1 MNLVPLKTLTYDSTN
16 LAEDTTPTWSAT
28 SGYAVDTIRQLNTK
42 LYQALGVINPLCEYV
57 HDNSDP
63 LKVHYTY
70 TTLTGVE
77 VLDNTAVTCKLNV
90 TVVYNKDEAKYYLFD
105 NSSGCTNL
113 GGGYWAVNFTTQV
126 PPTPVNF
133 TETAVAHRYEVWSP
147 EDTPLKWDDLG
158 YTNKYKCL
166 DQSLSSQTVKDGD
179 ITMSFIINKI
189 DEIYL
194 LNLIGTSLS
203 VTVSTTDTVPIVL
216 YDETID
222 LIYKDGGTFYN
233 YFFNDFAYKTKAT
246 FAVPIALF
254 VKVDITIFAS
264 AGSAKVGLVGM
275 GQSYY
280 IGATNYG
287 AGIGMIDFSKK
298 SVDSNGETYLVQS
311 NYKATNDL
319 AVDIPTG
326 LTDYVYDLLI
336 LYRSTPVIFRNDQY
350 DSLIVFGIYSKFNIL
365 INTPTVSKMSI
376 SLESLI

>member
-1 MNLVPLKTLTYDSTN
+1 M
-16 LAEDTTPTWSAT
+16 
-28 SGYAVDTIRQLNTK
+28 
-42 LYQALGVINPLCEYV
+42 
-57 HDNSDP
+57 
-63 LKVHYTY
+63 
-70 TTLTGVE
+70 
-77 VLDNTAVTCKLNV
+77 
-90 TVVYNKDEAKYYLFD
+90 
-105 NSSGCTNL
+105 
-113 GGGYWAVNFTTQV
+113 
-126 PPTPVNF
+126 
-133 TETAVAHRYEVWSP
+133 
-147 EDTPLKWDDLG
+147 
-158 YTNKYKCL
+158 
-166 DQSLSSQTVKDGD
+166 
-179 ITMSFIINKI
+179 
-189 DEIYL
+189 
-194 LNLIGTSLS
+194 
-203 VTVSTTDTVPIVL
+203 PIVL